1 MPIKIEN
8 SDLAFESLKV
18 KPYFPTTLQED
29 ISKANVLLIPLENF
43 RNGID
48 ALFPENTDDFLQ
60 FLKCNESLGLIPD
73 IVISDE
79 QYKKIEMHC
88 DWLFL
93 GIVLVEYVALPIF
106 INILSNYLYDKIKNN
121 KIKRDSIVEIEINV
135 EETKTKKTKRIRY
148 KGAADDVKKSLDDI
162 TEKIFKDE

>member
-1 MPIKIEN
+1 MSIKIEN
-8 SDLAFESLKV
+8 SDLTFESLKA

-60 FLKCNESLGLIPD
+60 FLKCNESLGFIPD

-121 KIKRDSIVEIEINV
+121 KIKRDSIVEVEINV

-148 KGAADDVKKSLDDI
+148 KGAADDAKKSLDDI